1 MNPSTSTFT
10 DINTGGLFSSF
21 KVETETKAV
30 EALLQR
36 IIQTVEKNE
45 RELTTQRSNFE
56 SSQMHLNQELKR
68 MQHQISSL
76 EIQSNSSNARIDKI
90 EQAIQVSG
98 VHMTVG
104 ESVLSN
110 RKTLV
115 RTLNLLSNKADSEE
129 LKELV
134 QDQEQKLDAR
144 VEELK
149 MDLASN
155 AVIQKMN
162 EANSAL
168 VARIDVLSDDL
179 RNKVDKSFFKVLSSE
194 AASLHNYAEFVKKTE
209 SILKVLEDTLE
220 KVNHTMEE
228 QDERTKSLS
237 DQTNQTIRDVRN
249 CPSFSDLKQVA
260 NNLETV
266 SQSIESKVDK
276 EELSDLHHKQ
286 NASIEDRIQSCQ
298 DDTKTLFASHETLAK
313 YLTKRISGTYTK
325 SEVDQ
330 HIVQCLDKETFVD
343 EVQKINENVESKATF
358 HALHQLHQ
366 ALEAFQRDMNLTK
379 KKADLAAQF
388 IALYNKD

>member
-1 MNPSTSTFT
+1 
-10 DINTGGLFSSF
+10 
-21 KVETETKAV
+21 
-30 EALLQR
+30 
-36 IIQTVEKNE
+36 
-45 RELTTQRSNFE
+45 
-56 SSQMHLNQELKR
+56 
-68 MQHQISSL
+68 
-76 EIQSNSSNARIDKI
+76 
-90 EQAIQVSG
+90 
-98 VHMTVG
+98 
-104 ESVLSN
+104 
-110 RKTLV
+110 
-115 RTLNLLSNKADSEE
+115 
-129 LKELV
+129 
-134 QDQEQKLDAR
+134 
-144 VEELK
+144 
-149 MDLASN
+149 
-155 AVIQKMN
+155 
-162 EANSAL
+162 
-168 VARIDVLSDDL
+168 
-179 RNKVDKSFFKVLSSE
+179 
-194 AASLHNYAEFVKKTE
+194 
-209 SILKVLEDTLE
+209 
-220 KVNHTMEE
+220 
-228 QDERTKSLS
+228 
-237 DQTNQTIRDVRN
+237 
-249 CPSFSDLKQVA
+249 LKQVA